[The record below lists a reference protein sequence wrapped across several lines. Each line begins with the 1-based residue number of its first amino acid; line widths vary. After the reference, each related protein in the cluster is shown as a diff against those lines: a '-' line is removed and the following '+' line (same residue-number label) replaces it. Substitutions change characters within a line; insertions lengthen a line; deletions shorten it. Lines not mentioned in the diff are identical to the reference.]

1 MVKQAEK
8 IRKRNPFLPVIGL
21 LIGGGLAVVAALL
34 IEPLLTLL
42 PELRTALLST
52 GSNYN
57 YMRFAI
63 GGVLWLVLCGIAYFL
78 VAVLAGNDPSSA
90 KNMPMRPRNAKKRN

>member
-8 IRKRNPFLPVIGL
+8 IRKRSPFLPVVGL
-21 LIGGGLAVVAALL
+21 IIAVGLGVVAALL

-63 GGVLWLVLCGIAYFL
+63 GGVIWLVMCGLAYFL
-78 VAVLAGNDPSSA
+78 VALLAGNDPNRI
-90 KNMPMRPRNAKKRN
+90 KGTPMRPRNAKKRN